1 MVWHKVWVWTEYIF
15 QSQVAYPYGI
25 SITLNLTHI
34 YTHTHIHTNMN
45 THDSIPLLKVL
56 YLSLGVFPTSAFTKI
71 RHEPDS

>member
-1 MVWHKVWVWTEYIF
+1 MGLNRIYFPK
-15 QSQVAYPYGI
+15 SSCI
-25 SITLNLTHI
+25 SLRYFDYVKSDTHI

-45 THDSIPLLKVL
+45 TQDSIPLLKVL